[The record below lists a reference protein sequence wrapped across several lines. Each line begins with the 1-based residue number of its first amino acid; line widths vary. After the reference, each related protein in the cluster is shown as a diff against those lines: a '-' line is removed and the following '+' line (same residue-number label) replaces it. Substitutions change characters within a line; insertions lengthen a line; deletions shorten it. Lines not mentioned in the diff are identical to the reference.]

1 MSGCPAQGPD
11 PGWAEEGVPLEG
23 QPGSVSESQQD
34 EEGTCR
40 KVVTAGVMI
49 AVGYIQGIDRTSK
62 YIKDNGNQ
70 AL

>member
-1 MSGCPAQGPD
+1 M
-11 PGWAEEGVPLEG
+11 
-23 QPGSVSESQQD
+23 SESQQD